1 MNTTTREILGVTEV
15 AKIIREDLKAAFPGQ
30 KFSVR
35 SSTFAG
41 GSAIDVVWTDG
52 PSYNEV
58 NNVVAHYASRGFDGM
73 IDMSYSFQHARLPN
87 GKIVRVGSH
96 GTTDSGG
103 SHPEWSKKH
112 PGAVPVTL
120 CSSYVQCQRNHSETM
135 LRWALAQMVKQG
147 YILEGDYQI
156 VPGANGHGWSTAP
169 HVRWTLTPET
179 AENIG
184 YTHIANQ
191 ELNTMLATSFY
202 QRPAPPAE
210 NSTATIAATPG
221 ATITQ
226 ERDWVW
232 IKFASKPADNVI
244 EQLRGLGARWSKRR
258 AAWYVTD
265 SSKAN
270 QLAQLTQ

>member
-1 MNTTTREILGVTEV
+1 MNTTAREILGTTEV
-15 AKIIREDLKAAFPGQ
+15 AKIIREDLKTTFPGQ

-58 NNVVAHYASRGFDGM
+58 NDVVAHYASRGFDGM

-87 GKIVRVGSH
+87 GKIVRSGSH
-96 GTTDSGG
+96 GTTDSRG
-103 SHPEWSKKH
+103 SHPGWSEKH

-120 CSSYVQCQRNHSETM
+120 CSSYVQCQRNHSESM

-156 VPGANGHGWSTAP
+156 VPGANGNGWSTAP
-169 HVRWTLTPET
+169 YVRWTLTPET
-179 AENIG
+179 AASIG
-184 YTHIANQ
+184 YTHIVDQ
-191 ELNTMLATSFY
+191 ELSTMLATSFY
-202 QRPAPPAE
+202 QRPAPPTE
-210 NSTATIAATPG
+210 NSTATVATPG
-221 ATITQ
+221 ATVTQ

-232 IKFASKPADNVI
+232 IKFASKPTDNVI

-265 SSKAN
+265 SSKTS